1 MILFAAEIVIIYT
14 FFLIYPF
21 WTSNRGYFI
30 PSLKYLG
37 FYIAFQNDT
46 FQIPLEEG
54 IEDGIR
60 GGDQT
65 NQPFNPE
72 TLFPANQNV

>member
-1 MILFAAEIVIIYT
+1 MIVFAAEIVIIYT

-37 FYIAFQNDT
+37 YYIAFQNDT
-46 FQIPLEEG
+46 FHIPLEEG

-60 GGDQT
+60 GDQT
-65 NQPFNPE
+65 NNQPFNPE
-72 TLFPANQNV
+72 TLFPASHNV